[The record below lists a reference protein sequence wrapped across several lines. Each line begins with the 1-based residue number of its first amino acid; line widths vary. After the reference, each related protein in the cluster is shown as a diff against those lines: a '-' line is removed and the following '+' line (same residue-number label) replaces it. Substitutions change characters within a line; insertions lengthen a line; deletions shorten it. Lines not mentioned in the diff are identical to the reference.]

1 MKACSVLGLSLL
13 VAGALSSAAN
23 ATAASLSILVVDR
36 EHLES
41 SMPLYAE
48 IDREAAALS
57 ATEPKQRD
65 GATLAADLRKSEI
78 LTALPEVIAQI
89 AMAEGADLVLDRE
102 VARRLGE
109 GGAKDVTAAV
119 QQALEQRFAG
129 RPLEVSS

>member
-1 MKACSVLGLSLL
+1 MKACGVLGWSLL
-13 VAGALSSAAN
+13 VASALSPAAN
-23 ATAASLSILVVDR
+23 ASTASLSILVVDR
-36 EHLES
+36 EHLEN
-41 SMPLYAE
+41 SMPLYAT

-57 ATEPKQRD
+57 AADPKKRD

-89 AMAEGADLVLDRE
+89 AMAANADLVLDRE

-119 QQALEQRFAG
+119 QQALEKRFAG